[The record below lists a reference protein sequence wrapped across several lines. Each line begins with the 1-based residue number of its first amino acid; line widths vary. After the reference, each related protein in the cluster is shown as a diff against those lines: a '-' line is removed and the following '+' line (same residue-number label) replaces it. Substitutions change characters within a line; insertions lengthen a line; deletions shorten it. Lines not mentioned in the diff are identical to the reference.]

1 MKVIVLIDNNPHP
14 SLDLATEH
22 GLSVYVEADGCKW
35 LVDVGASPLF
45 IDNAQKLG
53 VSIEDVDYVVLS
65 HGHFD
70 HAGGL
75 RTFLEI
81 NTKATV
87 LLSSQVEGLQFYSYR
102 LKTRRNISID
112 QTIIQ
117 EYPDRFIPIEENI
130 PVTQNTDI
138 VCHFPK
144 KYPKPKGNRS
154 LFLSKGDVEVIDD
167 FSHEIVLTVSS
178 QRGIVAFSGCS
189 HNGILNVLS
198 ACSEYHGSTSIA
210 ACIGGTHL
218 LDSTPD
224 NHYENAGEL
233 EEITQRLTADYPA
246 MTLVTGHCTG
256 QKAMQ
261 LLATEMGDRFAK
273 FYSGAEF
280 II

>member
-1 MKVIVLIDNNPHP
+1 MKAIVLIDNNPHP
-14 SLDLATEH
+14 LLDLATEH

-45 IDNAQKLG
+45 IDNARKLG
-53 VSIEDVDYVVLS
+53 ISIEDVDYVVLS

-70 HAGGL
+70 HTGGL
-75 RTFLEI
+75 RAFLEI
-81 NTKATV
+81 NSKAMV
-87 LLSSQVEGLQFYSYR
+87 ILSSQVEGLQFYSYR

-112 QTIIQ
+112 HAVMQD
-117 EYPDRFIPIEENI
+117 YPDRFITIEENT
-130 PVTQNTDI
+130 PATQNTDI
-138 VCHFPK
+138 VCHFPE
-144 KYPKPKGNRS
+144 KYPKPKGNRT
-154 LFLSKGDVEVIDD
+154 LFSSRGDVEVMDD
-167 FSHEIVLTVSS
+167 FSHEIVFTVSS

-224 NHYENAGEL
+224 NHFETAGEL
-233 EEITQRLTADYPA
+233 EEITQRLATDYPA

-256 QKAMQ
+256 QNAMR
-261 LLATEMGDRFAK
+261 LLAAEMGDRFANI
-273 FYSGAEF
+273 YSGAEF
-280 II
+280 IV

>member
-1 MKVIVLIDNNPHP
+1 
-14 SLDLATEH
+14 
-22 GLSVYVEADGCKW
+22 VEADGCKW